1 MVHHA
6 TTGELVDLATR
17 IDTSP
22 GQTTVVAF
30 MRSFGCFFCWELAIQ
45 LRRDIKPALDAQGI
59 DLIAVSIG
67 TPERALEFVSE
78 TGFPAANLYADP
90 DNVCYD
96 ALKLNKEL
104 KNFSQK
110 STPEML
116 MERWNKDGAKDLI
129 GVLKRWK
136 PWIPPKPE
144 QG

>member
-1 MVHHA
+1 M
-6 TTGELVDLATR
+6 
-17 IDTSP
+17 
-22 GQTTVVAF
+22 
-30 MRSFGCFFCWELAIQ
+30 
-45 LRRDIKPALDAQGI
+45 
-59 DLIAVSIG
+59 SIG
-67 TPERALEFVSE
+67 TPERAIEFVNE

-116 MERWNKDGAKDLI
+116 MERVEQGRRGKDLI